1 MIGGASAMLG
11 QIARMRKELIPL
23 ILVGLAFVFLPAS
36 AAADKLAQFLTK
48 IPPSEFIAGATA
60 YAQPSGELNV
70 AQILKDEETIG
81 YVFLNTDVVSA
92 TGYSGKPIHILVALD
107 LEGRIQGAKLVKHS
121 EPIVLIGIPEKRIVE
136 FMSRYAGISVKEIIE
151 SKDDIHTVDM
161 ISGAT
166 VTILVIEDSIFRASL
181 KVARSLGLAGLKQ
194 TATKPKVK
202 RSINMNLTG
211 RADWETLLG
220 DGAVRKWRLSVG
232 EVNQAFIEAGNAK
245 AIEKPEPGPETEP
258 FIDLYVAPA
267 NVPFI
272 GESLL
277 GKAEYKHLTDR
288 LKPDQ
293 AAFLVF
299 ANGRYSFKGSGYV
312 RGGLFERFQIIQNEA
327 GHRFRDKNHKRIG
340 EIAADGAPKFKEI
353 GLFLL
358 PEGTAFD
365 STEPWRIQLLVHRA
379 IGPIKKTFISFETDY
394 RLPGK
399 FISKAAPVIT
409 VASDQTDASQAENA
423 QETAEVPLWK
433 RIWLSRIPD
442 VVILASALLIL
453 TAAFFF
459 QNLVVVHPR
468 VTSIFRKG
476 FLLFTVLYIGFYAQA
491 QLSVVNVFT
500 FTNALLNGFQWEFFL
515 MEPMI
520 FILWCAVAAS
530 ILFWGRGPFCGWLC
544 PFGALQELLNNIAKA
559 CRVPQIEVPWAIH
572 ERAWPIKYIIFLAL
586 FGLSIYSFGFA
597 EHLAEVEPFKTAI
610 VLKFAREWPWVI
622 YALTLLTIGLFI
634 ERFFCRYLCPL
645 GAALAIPGRIR
656 MFDWLKRYKE
666 CGSPC
671 HRCAQ
676 ECMVQAIHPEGHI
689 NPNECLYCLHC
700 QTLYVDDHR
709 CPVVIGKRER
719 RERRAALS
727 TNNNEAA

>member
-1 MIGGASAMLG
+1 MLG
-11 QIARMRKELIPL
+11 QNARVKTDWISRLVVGF
-23 ILVGLAFVFLPAS
+23 ILLCVAFPAS
-36 AAADKLAQFLTK
+36 AADKLEKFLSK
-48 IPPSEFIAGATA
+48 VPPSEMIAGATA
-60 YAQPSGELNV
+60 YSQPSTETHTAEV
-70 AQILKDEETIG
+70 LKGDEKIG
-81 YVFLNTDVVSA
+81 YVFLNTDIVNA
-92 TGYSGKPIHILVALD
+92 TGYSGKPIHILVSLD

-136 FMSRYAGISVKEIIE
+136 FMSRYAGISVTEIVE
-151 SKDDIHTVDM
+151 NKDDIQTVDM

-181 KVARSLGLAGLKQ
+181 KVARNLGLAGLKPRV
-194 TATKPKVK
+194 AKPKIT
-202 RSINMNLTG
+202 RTINKELTG
-211 RADWETLLG
+211 EADWETLLG

-232 EVNQAFIEAGNAK
+232 DVNQAFIEAGNAK
-245 AIEKPEPGPETEP
+245 AIAKPEPGPDTDP
-258 FIDLYVAPA
+258 FIDLYVAPVS
-267 NVPFI
+267 VPFI
-272 GESLL
+272 GKNLL
-277 GKAEYKHLTDR
+277 GDAEYEHLASR
-288 LKPDQ
+288 LKPGQ
-293 AAFLVF
+293 SAVLIF

-312 RGGLFERFQIIQNEA
+312 RGGLFERFQIIQNETSY
-327 GHRFRDKNHKRIG
+327 RFRDKEHKRIG
-340 EIAADGAPKFKEI
+340 EIIADGSPKFTEI

-358 PEGTAFD
+358 PENAEFNA
-365 STEPWRIQLLVHRA
+365 TEPWRIQLLVHRA
-379 IGPIKKTFISFETDY
+379 IGPVQKTFISFETGY
-394 RLPGK
+394 LLPDRFVNK
-399 FISKAAPVIT
+399 VDPVIT
-409 VASDQTDASQAENA
+409 VAATSEAATEAT
-423 QETAEVPLWK
+423 TADEVEEVPLWK
-433 RIWLSRIPD
+433 RIWLNRIPD
-442 VVILASALLIL
+442 VVILVSALLIL
-453 TAAFFF
+453 TGAFFF

-468 VTSIFRKG
+468 GTSIFRKT
-476 FLLFTVLYIGFYAQA
+476 FLTFTVVYIGFYAQA

-500 FTNALLNGFQWEFFL
+500 FSNAMLTGFQWEFFL

-544 PFGALQELLNNIAKA
+544 PFGALQELLNNAAKA

-572 ERAWPIKYIIFLAL
+572 ERAWPIKYIIFMAL
-586 FGLSIYSFGFA
+586 FGLSIYSFAFA
-597 EHLAEVEPFKTAI
+597 ERLAEVEPFKTAI

-676 ECMVQAIHPEGHI
+676 ECMVQAIHPEGDI

-709 CPVVIGKRER
+709 CPVVITKRER
-719 RERRAALS
+719 RERREALS
-727 TNNNEAA
+727 TKTDEAA

>member
-1 MIGGASAMLG
+1 MLG
-11 QIARMRKELIPL
+11 QKAHAKTDWITL
-23 ILVGLAFVFLPAS
+23 ILAGFALLCLAFPA
-36 AAADKLAQFLTK
+36 AAADKLERFLTK
-48 IPPSEFIAGATA
+48 VPPSEMISGATA
-60 YAQPSGELNV
+60 YAQPSGDPHV
-70 AQILKDEETIG
+70 AEVLKGDEKVG
-81 YVFLNTDVVSA
+81 YIFLNTDVVNA

-107 LEGRIQGAKLVKHS
+107 LDGRIQNAKLVKHS

-151 SKDDIHTVDM
+151 NKDNIQTVDM

-181 KVARSLGLAGLKQ
+181 KVARSLGLAGLKK
-194 TATKPKVK
+194 TASKPKIK
-202 RSINMNLTG
+202 RTIKTDMTG
-211 RADWETLLG
+211 QADWETLLG

-232 EVNQAFIEAGNAK
+232 EVNEAFVEAGNTK
-245 AIEKPEPGPETEP
+245 AIEKPEPGPDTDP

-277 GKAEYKHLTDR
+277 GTAEYKHLAGR
-288 LKPDQ
+288 LKPGQ
-293 AAFLVF
+293 SAFLIF

-312 RGGLFERFQIIQNEA
+312 RGGLFERFQIIQNE
-327 GHRFRDKNHKRIG
+327 GSLRFRDKEHKRIG
-340 EIAADGAPKFKEI
+340 EILADGAPKFTEI
-353 GLFLL
+353 GLFVL
-358 PEGTAFD
+358 PEDAEFD

-379 IGPIKKTFISFETDY
+379 IGPIKKTFINFETGY
-394 RLPGK
+394 QLPDK
-399 FISKAAPVIT
+399 FVNKVDPVIT
-409 VASDQTDASQAENA
+409 VAADSADVEETD
-423 QETAEVPLWK
+423 EVPLWK
-433 RIWLSRIPD
+433 RIWLNRIPD
-442 VVILASALLIL
+442 VAILGTALLIL
-453 TAAFFF
+453 TGAFFF

-468 VTSIFRKG
+468 VTSIFRKT

-500 FTNALLNGFQWEFFL
+500 FTNAMLTGFKWEFFL

-544 PFGALQELLNNIAKA
+544 PFGALQELLNNIAKM

-572 ERAWPIKYIIFLAL
+572 ERAWPIKYIIFLGL
-586 FGLSIYSFGFA
+586 FGLSIYSFAFA

-622 YALTLLTIGLFI
+622 YALTLLVIGLFI

-676 ECMVQAIHPEGHI
+676 ECMVQAIHPEGDI

-727 TNNNEAA
+727 TKNSEAA

>member
-1 MIGGASAMLG
+1 MLR
-11 QIARMRKELIPL
+11 QYARAKTHWIKLTL
-23 ILVGLAFVFLPAS
+23 AGFAVLFLAFPAE
-36 AAADKLAQFLTK
+36 AAVKLESFLTK
-48 IPPSEFIAGATA
+48 VPPSEMISGATA
-60 YAQPSGELNV
+60 YAQPSGDPHV
-70 AQILKDEETIG
+70 AEVLKGDQKVG
-81 YVFLNTDVVSA
+81 YIFLNTDVVTA
-92 TGYSGKPIHILVALD
+92 TGYSGKPIHILIALD

-151 SKDDIHTVDM
+151 SKDDIQTVDM

-181 KVARSLGLAGLKQ
+181 KVARHLGLAGLKQ
-194 TATKPKVK
+194 KASKPKIQRTIK
-202 RSINMNLTG
+202 TDMTG
-211 RADWETLLG
+211 QADWETLLG

-232 EVNQAFIEAGNAK
+232 EVNEAFVEAGNAK
-245 AIEKPEPGPETEP
+245 AIEKPEPGPDTDP
-258 FIDLYVAPA
+258 FIELYVAPA

-272 GESLL
+272 GQNLL
-277 GKAEYKHLTDR
+277 GEAEYKLLADR
-288 LKPDQ
+288 LKPGQ
-293 AAFLVF
+293 SAFLIF

-327 GHRFRDKNHKRIG
+327 GFRFRDKFHKRIG
-340 EIAADGAPKFKEI
+340 EILADGAPKFTEI
-353 GLFLL
+353 GLFIL
-358 PEGTAFD
+358 PEGTEFD
-365 STEPWRIQLLVHRA
+365 PTEPWRIQLLVHRA
-379 IGPIKKTFISFETDY
+379 IGPVKKTFISFETGY
-394 RLPGK
+394 SLPDK
-399 FISKAAPVIT
+399 FINKVDPVIT
-409 VASDQTDASQAENA
+409 VAAETANASGTDAGDEVG
-423 QETAEVPLWK
+423 EVPLWK
-433 RIWLSRIPD
+433 RIWLNRIPD
-442 VVILASALLIL
+442 VIILGLALLIL
-453 TAAFFF
+453 TGAFFF
-459 QNLVVVHPR
+459 QNLVVIHPR
-468 VTSIFRKG
+468 VTSIFRKT
-476 FLLFTVLYIGFYAQA
+476 FLLFTVAYIGFYAQA

-500 FTNALLNGFQWEFFL
+500 FTNAILTGFKWEFFL

-520 FILWCAVAAS
+520 FILWCAVGAS

-544 PFGALQELLNNIAKA
+544 PFGALQELLNNVAKM

-572 ERAWPIKYIIFLAL
+572 ERAWPIKYIIFLGL
-586 FGLSIYSFGFA
+586 FGLSIYSFAFA

-622 YALTLLTIGLFI
+622 YALTLLVIGLFI

-676 ECMVQAIHPEGHI
+676 ECMVQAIHPEGDI

-709 CPVVIGKRER
+709 CPVVITKRER

-727 TNNNEAA
+727 TQNDEAA